1 MAYCDNDNAWYSA
14 HHETINNRENQII
27 SKSESQYGM
36 QIVVVDHLNC
46 EWYPAQSDYNFC
58 PVRHQPDM
66 QWNVKFVHQKSNFV
80 NNYTHLA

>member
-36 QIVVVDHLNC
+36 QIVVVDHLIC
-46 EWYPAQSDYNFC
+46 E
-58 PVRHQPDM
+58 
-66 QWNVKFVHQKSNFV
+66 
-80 NNYTHLA
+80 